1 MEYYGGF
8 YKNNPTD
15 MEFGSIDSEKA
26 VSVEIKHD
34 EKLKEG
40 ELVYFQVGGS
50 VIVAMVI
57 VTCYLHM
64 FQVALLYTSIYGQ
77 RRLRIHNLQLTTTAR
92 HIEVYRGCDQ
102 DTILNFLL
110 KKGP

>member
-1 MEYYGGF
+1 MRVGIRPVEYYGGF

-15 MEFGSIDSEKA
+15 MEFGSIDCEKA

-50 VIVAMVI
+50 MIVAMVI
-57 VTCYLHM
+57 VTCYLHTYVPGGLAVH
-64 FQVALLYTSIYGQ
+64 F
-77 RRLRIHNLQLTTTAR
+77 
-92 HIEVYRGCDQ
+92 HIWSAPSSHSQPPAHHHIQTHRG
-102 DTILNFLL
+102 LSRV
-110 KKGP
+110 